1 MGYDDTDK
9 FGPDDPLTREQMATI
24 LWRIAAPE
32 TATEGDLD
40 RFTDGT
46 TVSDWATE
54 AVAWAVAEGYL
65 RGIGNT
71 AELQP
76 RGDLE
81 RAQAATVFMRA
92 DRDGFPFPQPAA

>member
-9 FGPDDPLTREQMATI
+9 FGPDDPLTRERMATI

-32 TATEGDLD
+32 TAPEGDLD

-54 AVAWAVAEGYL
+54 AVTWAVAEGYL

-71 AELQP
+71 TELQP

-92 DRDGFPFPQPAA
+92 DRDGFPFPQSAA